1 MLNPL
6 FSLCVYW
13 VEMVISYAFFLLFS
27 SKQWLSPKR
36 LLLEVLYLPL
46 VPA

>member
-13 VEMVISYAFFLLFS
+13 VEMVISYVFFH
-27 SKQWLSPKR
+27 LSVNR
-36 LLLEVLYLPL
+36 N
-46 VPA
+46 